1 MSFSGRVSEASHK
14 GGLLI
19 SFEGRA
25 PRLGASIRITGGRI
39 LGRVET
45 VLGPTSDPL
54 VHVHP
59 VVENVDLAAAVGS
72 PVEIAPRVRSGQGRS
87 RRGPSGKRAKQ
98 YQSRSTRKDKYPAKR
113 HIRREGGKRG
123 MGRKGKSTR
132 PRGRSDR
139 RRGSGKRRR

>member
-54 VHVHP
+54 VHVP
-59 VVENVDLAAAVGS
+59 

-113 HIRREGGKRG
+113 QSRREGSKRG